1 MELKNKRI
9 ILTGATGGIGKHIAL
24 LLARKGAH
32 LALVGRNAS
41 NLEELANEINNKGGN
56 ACTIVADFE
65 LAGTA
70 GKVAIQ
76 AHEKLGSIDILINN
90 AAIMDFIRFEDQS
103 PERIAHMIQTNVT
116 ATIQLAN
123 AVLPQFKAVGHG
135 HFVMIG
141 SILGSLGF
149 PYYATYCAS
158 KFAVHGFS
166 QALRREL
173 VDTDI
178 GVTYIAP
185 RGVNTPLN
193 DATTLAMLAKTG
205 GNLDEPEKIAA
216 IVVKALEQEKQEVFI
231 GQPESFFAWLN
242 GVAPKI
248 VNIGLKKQARV
259 AKSFA
264 IRKLK

>member
-1 MELKNKRI
+1 MQLTNKRI
-9 ILTGATGGIGKHIAL
+9 LLTGATGGIGRIVAL
-24 LLARKGAH
+24 LLARKGAQ
-32 LALVGRNAS
+32 LALVGRHAG
-41 NLEELANEINNKGGN
+41 NLEELANEIRNKGGN
-56 ACTIVADFE
+56 ASTIVADFE

-70 GKVAIQ
+70 EKVIAE
-76 AHEKLGSIDILINN
+76 AAEKLGGIDILINN
-90 AAIMDFIRFEDQS
+90 AAVMDFIQLEDQS
-103 PERIAHMIQTNVT
+103 PERIAQMIQTNVT
-116 ATIQLAN
+116 APIQLVQAL
-123 AVLPQFKAVGHG
+123 LPRFKTAGRG

-141 SILGSLGF
+141 SVLGSLGF

-178 GVTYIAP
+178 GVTYVAP
-185 RGVNTPLN
+185 RAVNTALN

-205 GNLDEPEKIAA
+205 GNLDEPEKVAA
-216 IVVKALEQEKQEVFI
+216 IIVKAIEQEKQEVFI

-248 VNIGLKKQARV
+248 VNIGLKKQARL
-259 AKSFA
+259 AKAFA
-264 IRKLK
+264 IRKAK

>member
-9 ILTGATGGIGKHIAL
+9 ILTGATGGIGRHIAL
-24 LLARKGAH
+24 LLARKGAQ
-32 LALVGRNAS
+32 LALVGRNAN
-41 NLEELANEINNKGGN
+41 NLEELANEINNKGGK
-56 ACTIVADFE
+56 ASTIVADFE
-65 LAGTA
+65 LAGA
-70 GKVAIQ
+70 ARQVAVQ

-103 PERIAHMIQTNVT
+103 QERIAHMIQTNVT
-116 ATIQLAN
+116 ATIQLAH
-123 AVLPQFKAVGHG
+123 AVLPAFKAVGQG

-193 DATTLAMLAKTG
+193 DAATLAMLAKTG
-205 GNLDEPEKIAA
+205 GNLDEPGKIAA
-216 IVVKALEQEKQEVFI
+216 IVVNALEQEKQEVFI

-248 VNIGLKKQARV
+248 VNLGLRKQARV